1 MRRRGTLWPLS
12 SALLALLLPACASG
26 PAAERATA
34 PRAQH
39 EQSGAPGQVEALHG
53 ALENAERQVREL
65 EARLADRD
73 REVASVRAEVE
84 KQRAREQQASRAL
97 EELQRVTQTHTA
109 EATTSPADDLPAAG
123 TSPAAAATAAE
134 AAASVSGEDP
144 QIIASLRAHL
154 EQERAK
160 RRQLES
166 DLVSLQQETAAG
178 PFENGPTRALR
189 EARDEIAKLKVTL
202 EAERRAREN
211 LARRYAALEE
221 KVRSVGE
228 RPPEAAASEPEEIA
242 ALRAR
247 QEKAL
252 AGIRREL
259 AASQQREQELRLT
272 LQTTQGPDA
281 ISLAEAISGVRSENS
296 ALQVR
301 LDEEHQRNRE
311 LSAKLK
317 LAMRVTDLIFKMQAA
332 RSAAAVAPEALSP

>member
-1 MRRRGTLWPLS
+1 MRRRGRFWPFS

-26 PAAERATA
+26 PVAGRAAA
-34 PRAQH
+34 PQSQQR
-39 EQSGAPGQVEALHG
+39 QSGVPGQVEALRG

-65 EARLADRD
+65 EGRLAERD
-73 REVASVRAEVE
+73 REVASVRADVE
-84 KQRAREQQASRAL
+84 KQRAREEEARRAL
-97 EELQRVTQTHTA
+97 EELQRVTQAHTA
-109 EATTSPADDLPAAG
+109 ETPPSSADALPAAETSPADAP
-123 TSPAAAATAAE
+123 TAAE
-134 AAASVSGEDP
+134 AAASVSGQGP
-144 QIIASLRAHL
+144 QLIASLRAHL

-166 DLVSLQQETAAG
+166 DLTRLQQESAAG

-211 LARRYAALEE
+211 LTRRYAALEE
-221 KVRSVGE
+221 KLRTAGE
-228 RPPEAAASEPEEIA
+228 RPPEAAPSEPEEIA

-252 AGIRREL
+252 ASIRREL
-259 AASQQREQELRLT
+259 AVSQQREQELRQT

-281 ISLAEAISGVRSENS
+281 ISLADAISNVRGENS

-332 RSAAAVAPEALSP
+332 RSAAAVVPEALSP